1 MKPLG
6 IFLSSSRLPDECLK
20 RVCDLT
26 DRSSRCWSGWP
37 ARRSKSFL
45 AREPSSRCSGLR
57 GCGRGDLH
65 CWKGLGLVRRRRHD
79 CLHRDRDCESD
90 LARFEILNS
99 QQLKDSLLKLDSIFA
114 AVRVQNFA
122 LRIVWGRLSQFW
134 MRSWPIQFGAAAAS
148 TKTERVLQSASNDSS
163 LVFDFFISL
172 ND

>member
-6 IFLSSSRLPDECLK
+6 IFLSSSRLPEECLK

-114 AVRVQNFA
+114 AVRVPN
-122 LRIVWGRLSQFW
+122 
-134 MRSWPIQFGAAAAS
+134 PPPPAAPQHS
-148 TKTERVLQSASNDSS
+148 PPRQRPKESCNQLQTIHHSS
-163 LVFDFFISL
+163 LTSLFLWMISYKS
-172 ND
+172 